1 MSEPLTRLVVFLGSL
16 ALLAAAEHL
25 WPRQRVPGGR
35 QVARVQHLVLGAINV
50 LTARFLLPWTA
61 YSVAQWAVPHG
72 YGLLR
77 LWPLPEPANLLAA
90 LLLLDLSIYLQHWAM
105 HRWGPLWRLHAVHHE
120 DVFLDVTTGLRFH
133 PSEILVSA
141 IWKILVVL
149 ATGAT
154 PFSIIVFELCLSSSS
169 LFTHANISISPSVS
183 RALQALIVTPDL
195 HREHHRPLP
204 AAQLRQFGFNFS
216 FWDRLFGTRAYA
228 RGRSAAR
235 DEVGLLSERPPAG
248 NLAQILVRP
257 FL

>member
-25 WPRQRVPGGR
+25 WPRQVVPGGR

-61 YSVAQWAVPHG
+61 YSVAQWATPHG

-77 LWPLPEPANLLAA
+77 LWPLPESPNLLAA

-133 PSEILVSA
+133 PGEILVSA
-141 IWKILVVL
+141 MWKILVVL
-149 ATGAT
+149 ATGAS
-154 PFSIIVFELCLSSSS
+154 PFSIIVFELCLSSSA
-169 LFTHANISISPSVS
+169 LFTHSNISISPSVS
-183 RALQALIVTPDL
+183 RALQALIVTPAL

-216 FWDRLFGTRAYA
+216 FWDRLFGTRACA

-248 NLAQILVRP
+248 NFAQILVRP